1 MIRQLD
7 GDYHCTRREGTRCGD
22 TMNELSNE
30 GVSPASRLTRTLT
43 NTSQPSFH
51 HIKTASRPSSSLQP
65 PAVAINTPQSHI
77 PQSPNLAPRVSPQTP
92 THPSSRAN
100 ETKRNEEVLTC
111 ANDVD
116 VDVGVCAGVR
126 EYGST
131 PAVYDAPK
139 PKPVA
144 DPPPPL
150 STYVISTYT
159 PLVCRVIQISST
171 IDADA
176 ANASLSTTSAES
188 PTVVVINTDA
198 V

>member
-77 PQSPNLAPRVSPQTP
+77 PQSPNRESPNP
-92 THPSSRAN
+92 YAYFIAR
-100 ETKRNEEVLTC
+100 KRDKTALTC

-126 EYGST
+126 EYGSM

-139 PKPVA
+139 PQACRRSTPAPLYVRHLHLY
-144 DPPPPL
+144 PPRLPRNPDIKQAPSTQTPRTPACRRRQQSHPP
-150 STYVISTYT
+150 
-159 PLVCRVIQISST
+159 
-171 IDADA
+171 
-176 ANASLSTTSAES
+176 
-188 PTVVVINTDA
+188 
-198 V
+198 